1 MKTTYKCVIT
11 VNSPLHI
18 GCDEVYQPMGF
29 VLDEEQKTLISFDP
43 VSFISSLSRA
53 DKDTL
58 SSLCRLGDLPSIL
71 RIYKFF
77 QGRKAQG
84 RRVRVPQAF
93 IDHYRSTLKIPENK
107 IQQELNKFVVERTAF
122 RTADNRPFIPGSS
135 IKGALRTGY
144 LNHVCGGKNM
154 RERDAEALEKK
165 LLNYQ
170 SIEQDPFGHVKV
182 SDFQPAGDVKTRI
195 VYAVNKKKKVS
206 DKEARGPYQI
216 LEVIEPGSTFT
227 GEITVGRPDS
237 KSPVRQPVQLKT
249 LLSGTHDF
257 YAGEHKRESRE
268 LRAVGIP
275 AQDFIQPDTLLMR
288 MGRHCGAESVTIAGN
303 RNIMIKKGPKKDQKD
318 YLDHATTLWLA
329 SPARKDE
336 NVKGLHPFGWTGI
349 SRLDADLETRLAER
363 ENAYTV
369 LKVQEEKKQL
379 DEAQLQVQKATEA
392 QKALEEKAAREAAE
406 AAEKEKKQKELE
418 AMSPQE
424 QELAQ
429 IFDEN
434 PVNENKVVG
443 LYNRLDEMEDD
454 FKLKCAKKIKAFY
467 ISENKWSVNKTKK
480 KQFAKIQHLKTILGD
495 S

>member
-1 MKTTYKCVIT
+1 MKTTYKCFIT

-18 GCDEVYQPMGF
+18 GCDEVYEPMGF
-29 VLDEEQKTLISFDP
+29 VLDEERKELIAFDP
-43 VSFISSLSRA
+43 VSFINSLSQA
-53 DKDTL
+53 DKSTL

-84 RRVRVPQAF
+84 RSVSVAPAF
-93 IDHYRSTLKIPENK
+93 IDHYRSTLKISENR

-154 RERDAEALEKK
+154 RERDAKTLEKK

-182 SDFQPAGDVKTRI
+182 SDFQPAGEVHTRI
-195 VYAVNKKKKVS
+195 VYAINKKKKVS

-216 LEVIEPGSTFT
+216 LEVIEPGSAFI
-227 GEITVGRPDS
+227 GEITVGQPS
-237 KSPVRQPVQLKT
+237 PENPVRQPVQLKT

-268 LRAVGIP
+268 LGAVGIP
-275 AQDFIQPDTLLMR
+275 AQDFIQTDTLLIR
-288 MGRHCGAESVTIAGN
+288 MGRHSGAESVTVAGN
-303 RNIMIKKGPKKDQKD
+303 RDIKIMKGPRTRPAF
-318 YLDHATTLWLA
+318 LDHATTLWLA
-329 SPARKDE
+329 SPARKDK
-336 NVKGLHPFGWTGI
+336 NVKGLHPFGWAGI
-349 SRLDADLETRLAER
+349 SRLDDSLETRLSER
-363 ENAYTV
+363 ENAYTA

-379 DEAQLQVQKATEA
+379 AEAQLQIQKATEA
-392 QKALEEKAAREAAE
+392 QKALEAKAAQEAAE
-406 AAEKEKKQKELE
+406 AAEREKKQKELE
-418 AMSPQE
+418 AMSPQDR
-424 QELAQ
+424 ELAE
-429 IFDEN
+429 IFDGN
-434 PVNENKVVG
+434 SVNENKVVE

-454 FKLKCAKKIKAFY
+454 FKLKCAEKIKAFY
-467 ISENKWSVNKTKK
+467 ISENKWNVNKQRK
-480 KQFAKIQHLKTILGD
+480 KQFAKVQHLKAILG
-495 S
+495 